1 MLRRIGV
8 LASLAVVAAMFAGT
22 SSAQATA
29 GVCVFEG
36 LAGTLEPDIPPISA
50 DLSPDFEQGA
60 YEYTGSTAACAG
72 EFGGEPEVS
81 AEVQIDS
88 AGLYDNILC
97 GTGFAHDVDGSDTT
111 VEGTSLVGPPVDA
124 NGEDTISIGPGEAG
138 YEIAFVAG
146 VGALRIGAPGDDG
159 HPSLSA
165 VAPAHPPADPMVSD
179 PDEDH
184 DSITSDYTGAG
195 IVQISP
201 GTGPETAVDQ
211 NCLVNDPVSAFQVAG
226 FFVATG
232 EKD

>member
-36 LAGTLEPDIPPISA
+36 LAATLEPDIPPIKTE
-50 DLSPDFEQGA
+50 DLLLEQGA

-88 AGLYDNILC
+88 AGFYDSLLC
-97 GTGFAHDVDGSDTT
+97 GTGFWHDLDGSHT
-111 VEGTSLVGPPVDA
+111 VVAGTSLVGPPVDA
-124 NGEDTISIGPGEAG
+124 DGADTISIGPGELG
-138 YEIAFVAG
+138 HEIAFVAS

-159 HPSLSA
+159 HRSLSSRA
-165 VAPAHPPADPMVSD
+165 GGFHPQAAGTR
-179 PDEDH
+179 DENH
-184 DSITSDYTGAG
+184 GPISSEYTGVG

-201 GTGPETAVDQ
+201 GTGPETALSQ
-211 NCLVNDPVSAFQVAG
+211 NCIAGDDVSAFQVAG